1 MIVDESLIQKAANY
15 RPDEAA
21 LDAIRHVPLLFA
33 AGITAAGKDTVLNR
47 LVDENPHKFQFLVS
61 YTTRL
66 PRKND
71 GVLERSG
78 VEYHF
83 IDSPTAKHMID
94 EGKFVEVNY
103 FAGNIYGTGIAEI
116 AAAQTAHKISVKDV
130 EVQGI
135 GDYMRLGMNLKPVF
149 LLPPSFD
156 IWWKRLTT
164 RYRYDLKVDN
174 LDRRLST
181 ARRELQYALDHDFF
195 YLVINDDLET
205 TVQDIIKIAEDQQ
218 TERRPVQAIDLIHQI
233 IQGID
238 TQIPEKRI
246 GSDKF

>member
-1 MIVDESLIQKAANY
+1 MIVEESLIQKAADY

-33 AGITAAGKDTVLNR
+33 VGITAAGKDTVLNR
-47 LVDENPHKFQFLVS
+47 LVGENSHQFQFLVS

-83 IDSPTAKHMID
+83 IDPPTAERMID

-116 AAAQTAHKISVKDV
+116 AAAQTAQKISVKDV

-164 RYRYDLKVDN
+164 RYGHDLKGDN
-174 LDRRLST
+174 LDRRLNT

-195 YLVINDDLET
+195 YLVINDDLEL
-205 TVQDIIKIAEDQQ
+205 TVQSMVNIAHDNGGI
-218 TERRPVQAIDLIHQI
+218 RRPERAISLIQQI
-233 IQGID
+233 IDEID
-238 TQIPEKRI
+238 TRLTTDAQAL
-246 GSDKF
+246 